1 VRLNFLWYF
10 YGKKKI
16 GGYKD
21 LVALSQSGEIKR
33 LLESSEL
40 SEERKDTYDEE
51 DDDKALQLGVVGRTL
66 EGVET
71 VVSYLNPLSWLRRGS
86 KSAHSP
92 SNSHLDFDIVH
103 TNWYSRRL
111 RRKLR
116 FLDQVFVRIHPKH
129 GDIRAAHKYSE
140 IDFITMTDSTTLV
153 FNYTTGA
160 SPDWIQCTPHDLPVI
175 LNILKQKVPDRN
187 ICNSKH
193 VSV

>member
-1 VRLNFLWYF
+1 
-10 YGKKKI
+10 
-16 GGYKD
+16 
-21 LVALSQSGEIKR
+21 
-33 LLESSEL
+33 
-40 SEERKDTYDEE
+40 
-51 DDDKALQLGVVGRTL
+51 
-66 EGVET
+66 VET

-86 KSAHSP
+86 KSAHAT
-92 SNSHLDFDIVH
+92 SNSHIEFDIVH

-140 IDFITMTDSTTLV
+140 IEFITMTDSTTLV

-160 SPDWIQCTPHDLPVI
+160 SPDWIHCTPHDLPVI
-175 LNILKQKVPDRN
+175 LNILKQKVPDRT

-193 VSV
+193 DSV